1 MEDRVNVQFVRMQ
14 TGVYVCMTNVQEN
27 IDRKKENDMFSINAS
42 IGVFNQEKKKQRT
55 PKKLQNQE
63 NYGVNMDKNC

>member
-42 IGVFNQEKKKQRT
+42 IGVFNQEKKNKE
-55 PKKLQNQE
+55 PP
-63 NYGVNMDKNC
+63 KNCRTRKTMG